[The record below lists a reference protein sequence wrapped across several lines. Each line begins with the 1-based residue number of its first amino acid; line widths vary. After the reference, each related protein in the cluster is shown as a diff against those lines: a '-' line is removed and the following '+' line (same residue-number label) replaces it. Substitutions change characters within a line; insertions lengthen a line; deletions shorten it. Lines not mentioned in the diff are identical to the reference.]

1 MTEQIKFVGK
11 KLNAS
16 APVHVTSLFIHGKKN
31 PLRVQTAE
39 CFIYMVMNAMEWQA
53 YLPSH

>member
-31 PLRVQTAE
+31 QLRVQTAE